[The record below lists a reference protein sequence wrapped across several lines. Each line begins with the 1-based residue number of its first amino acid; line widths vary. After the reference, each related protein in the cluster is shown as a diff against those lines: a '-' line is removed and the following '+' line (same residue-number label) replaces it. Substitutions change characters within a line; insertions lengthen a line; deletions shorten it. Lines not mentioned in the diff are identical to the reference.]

1 MNKYLNKRYED
12 DLTEIERMSMH
23 QPAVFD
29 STYVSKKVRMSN
41 KKPKQIKTTRE
52 EARFFG
58 EEPSKPMRKRMK
70 RAQQEHDLQR
80 DMARPVQRKDPKYKS
95 AAEVGIDKAKQKR
108 AQPGKSWIN
117 EVCSP
122 PTKKIKMI
130 VAENELPTQS
140 SSKTT
145 KIREDSSKK
154 PPLKSKKV
162 TNKSSDK
169 VTKPSTQLNKS
180 RPRSKSRN
188 DARPSK
194 SDKKSPS
201 SPGDKNAEK
210 LKEHVTESQKS
221 NSDSKKKR
229 SKIEEY
235 RKLLAEL
242 KPNAEPEHVRKTAP
256 VTVEPPSVSSAP
268 ITELPGQQNSV
279 LDDLGFSSSQESEV
293 ESVTGLPK
301 DLSRERQACE
311 LCKMVLDKSKY
322 CSSCSSGSE
331 TEMEPEHE
339 PEHELEH
346 EPEQEP
352 EQEPEA
358 IVRMEIQDEQPSEI
372 IEIDDDED
380 VAIPPCPAL
389 VDNDGEDDAAAD
401 DEDDDDVI
409 FVSSSGPIENLPMY
423 HDRSTGQTFCYG
435 QNLDD
440 F

>member
-29 STYVSKKVRMSN
+29 STYVSKKVRFSN
-41 KKPKQIKTTRE
+41 KKSNKIKTTRE

-58 EEPSKPMRKRMK
+58 EEPSQRKPRTK

-95 AAEVGIDKAKQKR
+95 AAEIGIDKAKQKR

-154 PPLKSKKV
+154 PPLKSKK
-162 TNKSSDK
+162 
-169 VTKPSTQLNKS
+169 LNKS

-194 SDKKSPS
+194 SDKKSPP

-242 KPNAEPEHVRKTAP
+242 NAEPEHVRKTAP
-256 VTVEPPSVSSAP
+256 VTVEPPSVSSRT
-268 ITELPGQQNSV
+268 ITELPVQQNSV

-339 PEHELEH
+339 PEHE
-346 EPEQEP
+346 PEQEP

-372 IEIDDDED
+372 IEIDDED
-380 VAIPPCPAL
+380 DTIPPCPAL
-389 VDNDGEDDAAAD
+389 VDNDGEDDAAD
-401 DEDDDDVI
+401 DDDDDDDDVI